1 MADALL
7 TCEAAEAAAVARRQF
22 TENGAIIADLVQRL
36 RIKRPAFVATCARGS
51 SDHAA
56 TYGKY
61 LIERAL
67 GLPVA
72 SLGPSLA
79 SVYGGELDLSR
90 ALFIA
95 VSQSG
100 RSPDALLLTEAAK
113 RAGAFVV
120 GFVNDETSPLA
131 GMVDMLVP
139 LRAGP
144 ERSVAATKSF
154 LATCLAF
161 LHLTAEWARDEALSS
176 ALTQAPEVLDAAG
189 CCDWK
194 PALLSWREARSL
206 YVIGRGLSFGIAQEI
221 ALKFKETC
229 RIHAEAFSAAEVL
242 HGPLALVGPGFPA
255 LALDPGDEGSE
266 SVCAAATAFTGLGA
280 DLRYAGSGA
289 GSEENLPLPPDL
301 PAALLPLA
309 QVRAFYGAVAALA
322 ESRGLDPDRPPHLS
336 KVTRTV

>member
-1 MADALL
+1 MAETLL
-7 TCEAAEAAAVARRQF
+7 AREAAEAATVARRQRA
-22 TENGAIIADLVQRL
+22 ENGAIIADLVQRL

-95 VSQSG
+95 ASQSG

-113 RAGAFVV
+113 RAGALVV

-131 GMVDMLVP
+131 GMVDVLVP
-139 LRAGP
+139 LRAWP

-161 LHLTAEWARDEALSS
+161 LHLAAEWARDNDLSAAL
-176 ALTQAPEVLDAAG
+176 AQAPAALDDAG
-189 CCDWK
+189 HYDWA
-194 PALLSWREARSL
+194 PGLLPWREARSL
-206 YVIGRGLSFGIAQEI
+206 YVIGRGLCFGIAQEI

-242 HGPLALVGPGFPA
+242 HGPLALVEPGFPA
-255 LALDPGDEGSE
+255 LALDPGDEGGE
-266 SVCAAATAFTGLGA
+266 SVRAAAAAFTGLGA
-280 DLRYAGSGA
+280 DLRYVGA
-289 GSEENLPLPPDL
+289 GRGDSLPLPSGL
-301 PAALLPLA
+301 PGALLPLA
-309 QVRAFYGAVAALA
+309 QARAFYGALGALA
-322 ESRGLDPDRPPHLS
+322 RSRGLDPDRPPHLA
-336 KVTRTV
+336 KVTRTA

>member
-1 MADALL
+1 MAEALL

-22 TENGAIIADLVQRL
+22 MENGAMVAELVERL

-95 VSQSG
+95 ISQSG

-161 LHLTAEWARDEALSS
+161 LHLTAEWTRDGALAA
-176 ALTQAPEVLDAAG
+176 ALAQAPEALDAAG
-189 CCDWK
+189 RCDWSQ
-194 PALLSWREARSL
+194 ALLSWRETRSL
-206 YVIGRGLSFGIAQEI
+206 YVIGRGLSFGIAQEM

-266 SVCAAATAFTGLGA
+266 SVRAAATAFAGLGA
-280 DLRYAGSGA
+280 DLRYAGSDADPGE
-289 GSEENLPLPPDL
+289 SLPLPPDL

-309 QVRAFYGAVAALA
+309 QVRAFYGALAALA
-322 ESRGLDPDRPPHLS
+322 QGLGLDPDRPPHLS

>member
-1 MADALL
+1 MAEALL
-7 TCEAAEAAAVARRQF
+7 TCEAAEATAVARRQF
-22 TENGAIIADLVQRL
+22 AENGSVIADLVQRL

-61 LIERAL
+61 LIERTL

-90 ALFIA
+90 AVFIA
-95 VSQSG
+95 ASQSG

-113 RAGAFVV
+113 RAGALVV
-120 GFVNDETSPLA
+120 GFVNDEASPLA
-131 GMVDMLVP
+131 RMVDVLVP
-139 LRAGP
+139 LRAGA
-144 ERSVAATKSF
+144 EGSVAATKSF

-161 LHLTAEWARDEALSS
+161 LHLTADWAQDEDLSS
-176 ALTQAPEVLDAAG
+176 ALTQAPAALDAAG
-189 CCDWK
+189 HCDWT

-242 HGPLALVGPGFPA
+242 HGPLALVGQGFPA

-266 SVCAAATAFTGLGA
+266 SVSAAASSFMGLGA
-280 DLRYAGSGA
+280 DLRYAGYGA
-289 GSEENLPLPPDL
+289 GTGESLPLPPGL

-309 QVRAFYGAVAALA
+309 QTRAFYGALAALA
-322 ESRGLDPDRPPHLS
+322 QSRGLDPDRPPHLS